1 MDGYVEKVRARVAEL
16 QGSEYQGDLTER
28 EFCTY
33 CCELACIIE
42 THESLMS
49 IAGNFAFTDAPVRSM
64 DSMRNQA
71 MRAALESSY
80 QRQVGR

>member
-28 EFCTY
+28 EFYTY
-33 CCELACIIE
+33 CCELACLLE
-42 THESLMS
+42 THESLLS
-49 IAGNFAFTDAPVRSM
+49 IAGNFAFAEVPERTIG
-64 DSMRNQA
+64 SMRNQA

-80 QRQVGR
+80 QRQVEL